1 MASAQRACIPDGPT
15 IGQVAGNAPELSTL
29 VAAVQAANLTDVLSG
44 PGPID
49 VFAPTDAAFA
59 KMLTA
64 FGVTAEALLAQTA
77 FVANVLQYHVVVD
90 GAVCEGDLS
99 GAVQTAL
106 AGTSLMVDGSTV
118 TDANGNA
125 AEILG
130 AIDVGNGVVYVID
143 TVLLPPADGA
153 AAASAPSSE

>member
-77 FVANVLQYHVVVD
+77 FVANGYLKK
-90 GAVCEGDLS
+90 S
-99 GAVQTAL
+99 
-106 AGTSLMVDGSTV
+106 
-118 TDANGNA
+118 
-125 AEILG
+125 
-130 AIDVGNGVVYVID
+130 
-143 TVLLPPADGA
+143 
-153 AAASAPSSE
+153 